1 MPMKLLDKITAYLRG
16 YPRSHHGAVTPVGI
30 GSRIMVNVNGDL
42 TYATCINILSQTI
55 AQCRWSIYD
64 EDSNAVPEAS
74 PGFRRVL
81 NVRPYPGISAFD
93 FWEYME
99 RQRLTLGNAF
109 ALMRYSGLYLAY
121 LVPLDAAYVTVMWD
135 DANLLDGKRQ
145 IVYLYKDPREGS
157 TYTLLPEEI
166 LHFKAYSSNGIVGR
180 PALDILREAMS
191 ASAEVES
198 ALRTAVSNGF
208 AGTVMLQ
215 YTSDLSVSKAK
226 ELQSQVM
233 ELLKTKDRTILP
245 LPVGMTATNIANDIR
260 SYYETLKQA
269 KMEDISALFGIPLAL
284 LNKSG
289 GTGTATFSATQMMN
303 FFSMTIQ
310 PIITRY
316 ANEMTGKL
324 LTTQQ
329 QQDGMVIATEND
341 VFDSLDAASKAS
353 VLCSY
358 TGAGILTPNE
368 ARLSLRY
375 PRSSDSGANILTQ
388 RGGTGA
394 LGDSPGNEQGNEG
407 GTQSD
412 NS

>member
-1 MPMKLLDKITAYLRG
+1 MSIFNKIANYFRG
-16 YPRSHHGAVTPVGI
+16 YPRNDHGPVAPVGI
-30 GSRIMVNVNGDL
+30 GNRVMVDINGDL
-42 TYATCINILSQTI
+42 TYATCVNILSQAI

-64 EDSNAVPEAS
+64 RSSNAVPEAS
-74 PGFRRVL
+74 PGFKKVL
-81 NVRPYPGISAFD
+81 NVRPYPGINAYD

-109 ALMRYSGLYLAY
+109 ALIRYKGLYLTHLA
-121 LVPLDAAYVTVMWD
+121 PLDASNVTVMWD
-135 DANLLDGKRQ
+135 DANLLDGQRQ
-145 IVYLYKDPREGS
+145 IVYLYRDPRDS
-157 TYTLLPEEI
+157 RTYTILPEEI

-180 PALDILREAMS
+180 PAIDILRSAMA

-208 AGTVMLQ
+208 AGTIMLQ
-215 YTSDLSVSKAK
+215 YTSDLSASRAK
-226 ELQSQVM
+226 ELQTQVM

-245 LPVGMTATNIANDIR
+245 LPVGMTAMNIANDIR
-260 SYYETLKQA
+260 SYYETLKQS

-289 GTGTATFSATQMMN
+289 GTGAATFSETQMMN

-316 ANEMTGKL
+316 ACEMTGKF

-329 QQDGMVIATEND
+329 QQDGLTIATEND
-341 VFDSLDAASKAS
+341 VFDSLDASGKAS

-368 ARLSLRY
+368 ARLSLKY
-375 PRSSDSGANILTQ
+375 PKSDDKGADILTQ

-407 GTQSD
+407 GSNND
-412 NS
+412 YS

>member
-1 MPMKLLDKITAYLRG
+1 MSIFNKIANYFRG
-16 YPRSHHGAVTPVGI
+16 YPRSDHGPVTPVGI
-30 GSRIMVNVNGDL
+30 GNRVMVDINGDL
-42 TYATCINILSQTI
+42 TYATCVNILSQAI
-55 AQCRWSIYD
+55 AQCRWGIYD
-64 EDSNAVPEAS
+64 RASNAIPEAS
-74 PGFRRVL
+74 PGFKKVL
-81 NVRPYPGISAFD
+81 NVRPYPGINAYD

-109 ALMRYSGLYLAY
+109 ALIRYKGLYLTHLA
-121 LVPLDAAYVTVMWD
+121 PLDASNVTVMWD
-135 DANLLDGKRQ
+135 DANLLDGQRQ
-145 IVYLYKDPREGS
+145 IVYIYRDPRDS
-157 TYTLLPEEI
+157 RTYTILPEEI

-180 PALDILREAMS
+180 PAIDILRSAMA

-208 AGTVMLQ
+208 AGTIMLQ
-215 YTSDLSVSKAK
+215 YTSDLSASRAK
-226 ELQSQVM
+226 ELQTQVM

-245 LPVGMTATNIANDIR
+245 LPVGMTAMNIANDIR

-316 ANEMTGKL
+316 ACEMTGKL

-329 QQDGMVIATEND
+329 QQDGLTIATEND
-341 VFDSLDAASKAS
+341 VFDSLDAAGKAS

-368 ARLSLRY
+368 ARLSIKY
-375 PRSSDSGANILTQ
+375 PKSDDQGADILTQ

-394 LGDSPGNEQGNEG
+394 LGDSPGNEQGNKG
-407 GTQSD
+407 GSNND